1 MKVILRP
8 KTDKQ
13 ILSQRNRI
21 MKMLPQSMLTSAM
34 RTTFIA
40 ILFLTIS
47 GCASLPIDQVNL
59 MPAPDVYGDGLLN
72 PLPENNP
79 FLNIPYKGILYATDR
94 QPAEEGDPEHYYSN
108 DRGLMVRLG
117 VAKVVLGEQQYE
129 WEYARNISMLK
140 TRTDK
145 LPIRIDSVEEW
156 GLLGSSVPYWAD
168 IDLMFPDGPPP
179 DATSKFADAINAQ
192 LALSEKKHVYIY
204 VHGYKVVYENP
215 VLIASELWHFMG
227 YNGAFIAYSWP
238 STPSAFAYIKDSD
251 TSAGYARNL
260 RLLLEA
266 VAEQTDVDQIHLI
279 GYSNGTRLVT
289 RALEQLSLIHQGKS
303 AEAIYEKLRIH
314 NVILVGSDLD
324 RGVFTSYLSDGL
336 LNVPKHMTIYM
347 SETDK
352 ALGVSHF
359 LTRRQRVGQMFGG
372 AGGEMSTW
380 GRKAMVD
387 YADQIS
393 LVNVTSAEGAGS
405 ESGHG
410 YFRAS
415 PWVSSDILMTL
426 YFGLE
431 PKQRGLVDE
440 EGLPM
445 YTFPPDFI
453 NRLWDAIEKVDPE
466 FAKAYQQLKEAKAH
480 LPAVQ

>member
-1 MKVILRP
+1 M
-8 KTDKQ
+8 Q
-13 ILSQRNRI
+13 SGGI
-21 MKMLPQSMLTSAM
+21 MKIFMHSRLVLAM
-34 RTTFIA
+34 RTVCVA
-40 ILFLTIS
+40 LLFLTIN

-72 PLPENNP
+72 PLPEAGP
-79 FLNIPYKGILYATDR
+79 LTNIVPYKGILYATDR
-94 QPAEEGDPEHYYSN
+94 QPAGEDDLERYYSN
-108 DRGLMVRLG
+108 DRGLVVRLG
-117 VAKVVLGEQQYE
+117 VARVVFADRLYE

-145 LPIRIDSVEEW
+145 LPVRIDSIEEW
-156 GLLGSSVPYWAD
+156 GLLGSSVPYWVD
-168 IDLMFPDGPPP
+168 MGLMYPESPPP
-179 DATSKFADAINAQ
+179 DATSKFVDAINAQ
-192 LALSEKKHVYIY
+192 LTLSKKKHVYIY

-215 VLIASELWHFMG
+215 ILIASELWHFMG
-227 YNGAFIAYSWP
+227 YQGAFIAYSWP
-238 STPSAFAYIKDSD
+238 STPSTFAYIKDSD

-260 RLLLEA
+260 RLLVEA
-266 VAEQTDVDQIHLI
+266 IAEETDVKQIHLI

-289 RALEQLSLIHQGKS
+289 RALEQLSLIHQGRS
-303 AEAIYEKLRIH
+303 AEEIYEKLRIH

-336 LNVPKHMTIYM
+336 LNVQKHMTIYM
-347 SETDK
+347 SDNDK
-352 ALGVSHF
+352 ALGVSQF
-359 LTRRQRVGQMFGG
+359 LTRRNRLGQMFGG
-372 AGGEMSTW
+372 EGGEMSSW
-380 GRKAMVD
+380 GRNALIK

-393 LVNVTSAEGAGS
+393 MINVTNAEGAS
-405 ESGHG
+405 TNNGHG

-426 YFGLE
+426 YYGLK

-453 NRLWDAIEKVDPE
+453 NRLWDTIEKVDPE
-466 FAKAYQQLKEAKAH
+466 FAKDYQRFKAGRSSQST
-480 LPAVQ
+480 VQ